1 MAQGFPPVIDENARV
16 LVLGSLPGR
25 ASLEAGQYYAQPQ
38 NTFWRVMGALVGAG
52 PELAYAER
60 LARLKSASL
69 GLWDVLA
76 AARRDGSLDAS
87 IIRET
92 ATVND
97 FASLF
102 ERHPR
107 IERVCFNG
115 RTAEE
120 LFRRR
125 VLPGLPATFARVDL
139 HALPS
144 TSPAHAGM
152 PFAAKLERWSILL
165 RDSRVAPS
173 FRSQPI
179 G

>member
-125 VLPGLPATFARVDL
+125 VLPSLSPARLASVAL
-139 HALPS
+139 HLLPS

-152 PFAAKLERWSILL
+152 RFEDKLERWSVVLTHA
-165 RDSRVAPS
+165 SSPS
-173 FRSQPI
+173 
-179 G
+179 